1 MRAFA
6 CLSALLGLVVFLTTH
21 YSFCLAVGIVYI
33 GGMLVVAVIA
43 FAGRSRQTVVSSYVV
58 LDDKHCQTKVDEQ
71 TVSEE
76 FKAA

>member
-1 MRAFA
+1 
-6 CLSALLGLVVFLTTH
+6 
-21 YSFCLAVGIVYI
+21 
-33 GGMLVVAVIA
+33 
-43 FAGRSRQTVVSSYVV
+43 VVSSYVV

>member
-1 MRAFA
+1 MRTFV
-6 CLSALLGLVVFLTTH
+6 CLSVLLGLAAFLTIH
-21 YSFCLAVGIVYI
+21 YSFWLAVGIMYI
-33 GGMLVVAVIA
+33 GVMLIVAVIA
-43 FAGRSRQTVVSSYVV
+43 FAARSRQTVVSSYVV